1 MDVTRLEKLRPC
13 GRLETYS
20 TARHHL
26 GFYNNV
32 GLTATYTTPSN
43 LRISIQDLVF
53 AALHHVIAEHPNLSA
68 ILVHEDKSFPDVYFA
83 RLPEFDLD
91 TCVEFRM
98 RGHAIPQDDEAD
110 IDLGKLLSQ
119 QHIRNF
125 KSSVPGPYWRL
136 IVTAFPSDRQ
146 VFTASW
152 IFHHALADGA
162 SAMMFHETLLEG
174 LNNFMR
180 APVKD
185 FATLVSA
192 PSITLALP
200 LEDLHP
206 MTVSWPFFVSAVA
219 GSLMPKYLKRKPWT
233 GPPIGRMPPQSTAN
247 ACVVLSAETTQAFAG
262 LCRKQG
268 TSVTAT
274 LSTLLASV
282 IVEILGPLC
291 DEIKIG
297 MPISLRPVLN
307 VGKKQMLNAITN
319 HTSIF
324 RRSDFVEE
332 LEDET
337 YWKIARRVKSEL
349 AVEVSKEG
357 TDNPIALLKY
367 VSNMH
372 DYFNEKLGRERETTA
387 EVSNLGVYRPQ
398 TLNTEENLVS
408 PKRSLQLEDESS
420 SWAIGRMVFSQSLNH
435 TGPAIC
441 LSAVTGG
448 DGCLAMSF
456 NWPQDPM
463 KDSEATEQSL
473 RLVPGLV
480 KQSILD
486 LVRTPVYD
494 TNGADRGE

>member
-32 GLTATYTTPSN
+32 GLTATYTTSSS
-43 LRISIQDLVF
+43 LRITIQDLVF
-53 AALHHVIAEHPNLSA
+53 AALRYVIAEHPNLSA
-68 ILVHEDKSFPDVYFA
+68 VLVNEDKSFPDVYFA
-83 RLPEFDLD
+83 RLPEFDLG
-91 TCVEFRM
+91 TCVEFRT
-98 RGHAIPQDDEAD
+98 RGNAIPREDEAD
-110 IDLGKLLSQ
+110 TELDKLLSQ
-119 QHIRNF
+119 QHSRNF

-136 IVTAFPSDRQ
+136 IVTSFPSDRQ

-162 SAMMFHETLLEG
+162 SAIVFHETLLEG
-174 LNNFMR
+174 LNNVMR

-185 FATLVSA
+185 VATLVSA

-200 LEDLHP
+200 LEDLHL
-206 MTVSWPFFVSAVA
+206 MTVSWPFFVSTVA
-219 GSLMPKYLKRKPWT
+219 SSLTPRYFKRTPWT
-233 GPPIGRMPPQSTAN
+233 GAPIGRMPPQSIAN
-247 ACVVLSAETTQAFAG
+247 SSVVLSAETTQAFAG

-291 DEIKIG
+291 DEVKIG
-297 MPISLRPVLN
+297 MPISLRPFLN
-307 VGKKQMLNAITN
+307 VGRKQMLNAITN

-324 RRSDFVEE
+324 RRSDFLDEF
-332 LEDET
+332 EDGT
-337 YWKIARRVKSEL
+337 DWKIARRVKSEL
-349 AVEVSKEG
+349 AVEVGKEG
-357 TDNPIALLKY
+357 ADNPIALLKY

-387 EVSNLGVYRPQ
+387 EVSNLGIYRPQ
-398 TLNTEENLVS
+398 TDLEKNIVS
-408 PKRSLQLEDESS
+408 PMRSLQSEDISS
-420 SWAIGRMVFSQSLNH
+420 SWAIGRMVFSQSPNH

-448 DGCLAMSF
+448 DGCLVMSF
-456 NWPQDPM
+456 TWPQDPT
-463 KDSEATEQSL
+463 KVSEATEQSL

-480 KQSILD
+480 EQSILD
-486 LVRTPVYD
+486 LVRTPVHD
-494 TNGADRGE
+494 GNGADGEE